1 MVYMKGHPQA
11 RWGCRVSR
19 SLENPPSSPGTLE
32 VPLCSCWGLELV
44 YPLPPLQAGL
54 IPGRAEEGWACW
66 GRVCALGRGV
76 QRARRGWGTQAW
88 ACAFCSPAS
97 CPGLPAAQL
106 RGRYPPTACPLNA
119 QGCRLPRRAQGAPRA
134 LLSPVLWAMV
144 TVPLPASLLPSHH
157 PPGWP
162 HQLPPCC
169 PYRLT
174 CTGVRTPRAATGFG
188 RRAHSPKV
196 SGVWPSLGVP
206 GPQVHL
212 LQPLGRSHSH
222 QAPGQHVVVAPSAR
236 RG

>member
-1 MVYMKGHPQA
+1 MLLLGAGAGV
-11 RWGCRVSR
+11 
-19 SLENPPSSPGTLE
+19 PPPT
-32 VPLCSCWGLELV
+32 P
-44 YPLPPLQAGL
+44 A
-54 IPGRAEEGWACW
+54 GRADPRQGR
-66 GRVCALGRGV
+66 GRVRVLGEGLCTGEGV

-106 RGRYPPTACPLNA
+106 RGRHPPAACPLNA
-119 QGCRLPRRAQGAPRA
+119 QGRRLPRRAQGAPRA
-134 LLSPVLWAMV
+134 PLSPVLWAVV

-157 PPGWP
+157 PQFG
-162 HQLPPCC
+162 
-169 PYRLT
+169 LT
-174 CTGVRTPRAATGFG
+174 SSHPAAPTDSCAQVLRTPRAATGFG
-188 RRAHSPKV
+188 HRSHSPKV

-236 RG
+236 RGQGGEGRELV